1 MEREIK
7 EKAIVLKSEN
17 SGDADRMLYLLS
29 PERGLFKA
37 KIRGVKKPKAKL
49 AFASFP
55 FCFGE
60 YLLVKTGNNYTVTN
74 CNFIDNFSPLTE
86 DINKYYA
93 GASILEVGLKT
104 VQENE
109 ACTELFVAIINSLTS
124 LAYSNENIF
133 YVLSKFLINALGY
146 LGLGISV
153 AEIGG
158 SNAYFDFE
166 TGRVTSSPSENSAKI
181 DQENINTILGIIKP
195 NNEQGK
201 EQKASKLL
209 LCILVSYFE
218 YKTEEKLVCMQEFC
232 N

>member
-17 SGDADRMLYLLS
+17 SGDADRMLFLLS

-74 CNFIDNFSPLTE
+74 CNFIDNFSPLSE

-109 ACTELFVAIINSLTS
+109 DCTDLFVAIINGLTS
-124 LAYSNENIF
+124 LAYSDDNIF
-133 YVLSKFLINALGY
+133 FVLTKFLISALNY
-146 LGLGISV
+146 LGLGVSV
-153 AEIGG
+153 GEIN
-158 SNAYFDFE
+158 SPNAYFDFE
-166 TGRVTSSPSENSAKI
+166 TGRVTCVQSENSAKI
-181 DQENINTILGIIKP
+181 DEENISTIISIIKP
-195 NNEQGK
+195 AKEQVK

-218 YKTEEKLVCMQEFC
+218 YKTEEKLGCMQVFC